1 MKVHEETYKRCT
13 IEIHQDEDAESPRE
27 WDNVGT
33 MWCAHRRYNLGDE
46 QFRETEPIEEKRAE
60 IEKEGGIV
68 LPLYLYDHSG
78 ITMRTSPFSCPWDSG
93 QVGIIWATREKILSE
108 WGGKSKRMTKKV
120 REQATQ
126 YLVGE
131 VQTYDDYLTGN
142 VYGYVCLGPDGEDI
156 DSLWGMFPNQEDNGW
171 NGYVLSEAKSAVDHW
186 RKRQAEKRKE
196 ERAEKKLEEE
206 QTVGLRLAL

>member
-1 MKVHEETYKRCT
+1 
-13 IEIHQDEDAESPRE
+13 
-27 WDNVGT
+27 
-33 MWCAHRRYNLGDE
+33 
-46 QFRETEPIEEKRAE
+46 
-60 IEKEGGIV
+60 
-68 LPLYLYDHSG
+68 
-78 ITMRTSPFSCPWDSG
+78 MRTSPFSCPWDSG